1 MDFPAITTW
10 ANNVVSLLQVI
21 GGALTVICVAVIAL
35 MVLTSFGNSQ
45 RLLLARSAGVGVV
58 VGIFILLAASK
69 IAQVF
74 IGLSQFLQ
82 K

>member
-1 MDFPAITTW
+1 MQFPEITTW
-10 ANNVVSLLQVI
+10 ANNVVSLLQVV
-21 GGALTVICVAVIAL
+21 GGAIAVICVAVIAL
-35 MVLTSFGNSQ
+35 MIITSFGNSQ
-45 RLLLARSAGVGVV
+45 RLTIARSAGVGIVI
-58 VGIFILLAASK
+58 GIFILLAASK

>member
-1 MDFPAITTW
+1 MQFPAITTW
-10 ANNVVSLLQVI
+10 ANNVVSLLQVV
-21 GGALTVICVAVIAL
+21 GGAIAVICVAVIAL
-35 MVLTSFGNSQ
+35 MILTSFGNTQ

-58 VGIFILLAASK
+58 VGIFVLLAADK
-69 IAQVF
+69 IAQIF